1 MYNITDKYIII
12 TKKYITKYLKL
23 VFERKFS
30 KKICD
35 EYIKTYINV
44 RYYNLYEKGNY
55 YTLRKEIL
63 LNLKEKKERMIVDN
77 YANED
82 LIENMAVFFFYIVYF
97 DKVTPYKNLD
107 KIINN
112 ITQKKPKTLK

>member
-35 EYIKTYINV
+35 EYY
-44 RYYNLYEKGNY
+44 
-55 YTLRKEIL
+55 
-63 LNLKEKKERMIVDN
+63 
-77 YANED
+77 
-82 LIENMAVFFFYIVYF
+82 
-97 DKVTPYKNLD
+97 KVQMK
-107 KIINN
+107 
-112 ITQKKPKTLK
+112 